1 MSSAPRPEGA
11 ANSAERDLFI
21 GMATGVNESPQVFQ
35 NVQPMYRESG
45 HANVSFEFAQ
55 ENEMRGAYPSPVGT
69 PVALSYN
76 GGVDLQ
82 HWQTS
87 AMQFSQVPTSPA
99 QVVAD
104 HRFSV
109 PQPERVFA
117 SGYPQTA
124 TVDGRPSVGSVDWA
138 SLGGYPGAPLQS
150 AEQT

>member
-1 MSSAPRPEGA
+1 MIPMSSAPRPEGA
-11 ANSAERDLFI
+11 ANSSERDLFI
-21 GMATGVNESPQVFQ
+21 GMATGVNESSQVFQ

-55 ENEMRGAYPSPVGT
+55 ENEMRGVYPSPVGT

-99 QVVAD
+99 HPPRRVA
-104 HRFSV
+104 
-109 PQPERVFA
+109 
-117 SGYPQTA
+117 TCLNK
-124 TVDGRPSVGSVDWA
+124 RPRQQSYGPTCGAGS
-138 SLGGYPGAPLQS
+138 SSTSRRPCRSTGS
-150 AEQT
+150 

>member
-11 ANSAERDLFI
+11 ANSSERDLFI
-21 GMATGVNESPQVFQ
+21 GMATGVNESSQVFQ

-55 ENEMRGAYPSPVGT
+55 ENEMRGVYPSPVGT

-99 QVVAD
+99 HPPPVGWVVWC
-104 HRFSV
+104 
-109 PQPERVFA
+109 
-117 SGYPQTA
+117 G
-124 TVDGRPSVGSVDWA
+124 
-138 SLGGYPGAPLQS
+138 
-150 AEQT
+150 